1 MGEVADMQRRVWD
14 NMVNQG
20 FDTTDPRKKLGRIRG
35 ELQELTESLE
45 GGAPDKETLEEAA
58 DVVIETMGLAAML
71 GGDLEVA
78 VLAKLDK
85 NEARK
90 YIEVTGQLVKEEK

>member
-35 ELQELTESLE
+35 ELNELTEAWE
-45 GGAPDKETLEEAA
+45 GGKLLPEVLEETA
-58 DVVIETMGLAAML
+58 DVVIETLGLAAIL
-71 GGDLEVA
+71 GGDLEKA
-78 VLAKLDK
+78 IMAKLTSREYK
-85 NEARK
+85 RVGGE
-90 YIEVTGQLVKEEK
+90 LVKEGL